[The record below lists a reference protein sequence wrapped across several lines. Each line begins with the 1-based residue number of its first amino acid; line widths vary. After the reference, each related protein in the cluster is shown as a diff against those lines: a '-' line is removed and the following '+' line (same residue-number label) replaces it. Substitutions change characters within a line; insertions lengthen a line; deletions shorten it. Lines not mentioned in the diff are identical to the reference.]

1 MTITLRG
8 AIEQHSIKLPD
19 WVHIP
24 EGTKVKVS
32 IETEISK
39 EDKKT
44 LAKKLCGTWASDPSI
59 DSIFEEIEKERH
71 NYHGRGIDLDTPA

>member
-8 AIEQHSIKLPD
+8 SVEQHSIKLPD

-32 IETEISK
+32 IEAEISK
-39 EDKKT
+39 EDKKSLASSAEHGPVT
-44 LAKKLCGTWASDPSI
+44 LLLIPFLK
-59 DSIFEEIEKERH
+59 R
-71 NYHGRGIDLDTPA
+71 